1 MSKKDEI
8 FGATYILFAEEGYN
22 LSMADIAKKVNLK
35 VPSIYSHFQSKEEL
49 VDQVIEKEL
58 NQYFNIL
65 EEKIIFLNDNET
77 QIEEKLRKLCQFI
90 CAYYREPL
98 KIRFWKYVFLNYN
111 EEVRIKSGNIV
122 NNKNQNIK
130 ILMKRIYEEGS
141 KKNQI
146 KSEALDGII
155 YLYLTMIQGILDYLL
170 LNEDMEEESVKI
182 ANTVWQAYWNGIKK

>member
-8 FGATYILFAEEGYN
+8 LGATYILFAEEGYN

>member
-8 FGATYILFAEEGYN
+8 LEATYILFAEEGYN